1 MSMDMEFDER
11 LLSSRTIKN
20 EDDSESSLR
29 PHRLDEYV
37 GQDKVKENLK
47 IYIEAAKKRGESLDH
62 ILLYGP

>member
-1 MSMDMEFDER
+1 MDMEFDER

-47 IYIEAAKKRGESLDH
+47 IYIEAAKKRGE
-62 ILLYGP
+62 